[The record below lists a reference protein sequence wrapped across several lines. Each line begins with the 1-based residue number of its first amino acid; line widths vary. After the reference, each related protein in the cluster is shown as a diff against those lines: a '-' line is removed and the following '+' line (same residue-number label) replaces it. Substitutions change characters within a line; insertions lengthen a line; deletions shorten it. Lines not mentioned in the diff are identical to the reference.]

1 MQSFPINWW
10 AVLVAALVKI
20 VLGAV
25 WYSPIAFLPQWMT
38 AVGIGEAHM
47 KRAFPKAI
55 GVDIVGALVMAYVLV
70 HAVHYAGA
78 HTLGQGAAIGFFGW
92 LGFIGLVT
100 LGQVIYENR
109 PMRHYLINNAYLLI
123 SLLIMGAILAVW
135 T

>member
-1 MQSFPINWW
+1 MVGVRLDNVFTNPAGDAI
-10 AVLVAALVKI
+10 VFAAN
-20 VLGAV
+20 
-25 WYSPIAFLPQWMT
+25 
-38 AVGIGEAHM
+38 
-47 KRAFPKAI
+47 
-55 GVDIVGALVMAYVLV
+55 IVGAVVMAYVLV

-109 PMRHYLINNAYLLI
+109 PMRYWLINNAYLLI